1 MESLAGRSSRWDDA
15 WMIHAEGITV
25 CAGDFRLADLSLRVA
40 VGEYAVLMGPSGA
53 GKTTLL
59 EALAGLRP
67 VTAGRLLLGS
77 VDATTLP
84 PAERGVGYVP
94 QDAALFTTMRV
105 RDNLG
110 YGLQV
115 RGAQRSAIEHRVGE
129 VARLL
134 GVERLLDRKPATL
147 SGGEAR
153 RVALGRA
160 IGFRPQVLLLDEPL
174 SGLDDATREE
184 VADALEAV
192 RAATGASVLHVT
204 HDVRDAERLADRC
217 YRLEAGRLNGS
228 PINPTAA
235 DDRAA
240 WSLPA
245 TAPTARSS
253 AS

>member
-1 MESLAGRSSRWDDA
+1 
-15 WMIHAEGITV
+15 MIHAEAITV
-25 CAGDFRLADLSLRVA
+25 CAGDFRLEKLSLRVA
-40 VGEYAVLMGPSGA
+40 NGEYAVLMGPSGA

-67 VTAGRLLLGS
+67 VAAGRLLLAG

-94 QDAALFTTMRV
+94 QDVSLFTTMRV

-110 YGLQV
+110 YGLRV
-115 RGAQRSAIEHRVGE
+115 RGIERSAIEHRVGE

-160 IGFRPQVLLLDEPL
+160 IGFRPKVLLLDEPL
-174 SGLDDATREE
+174 SGLDDATRHE

-204 HDVRDAERLADRC
+204 HDARDVDRLADRC
-217 YRLEAGRLNGS
+217 FRLDRGRLTES
-228 PINPTAA
+228 PINPSGA

-240 WSLPA
+240 WSPRA
-245 TAPTARSS
+245 AAPTARSS
-253 AS
+253 SG